1 MDHTEMP
8 HLRDSVNLTGEE
20 STRLGHSDVL
30 QQGSRP
36 STQNINKKTNKLPCN
51 PASTSATSSQKQGGT
66 EEHVKRH
73 HVLKTQN
80 MGKSTEK

>member
-1 MDHTEMP
+1 MDQTETP

-20 STRLGHSDVL
+20 STRQDGHSDML

-36 STQNINKKTNKLPCN
+36 SVQNISKKANELPCN
-51 PASTSATSSQKQGGT
+51 PASPLEKHGET

-73 HVLKTQN
+73 GDAISHIQTPGN
-80 MGKSTEK
+80 ST